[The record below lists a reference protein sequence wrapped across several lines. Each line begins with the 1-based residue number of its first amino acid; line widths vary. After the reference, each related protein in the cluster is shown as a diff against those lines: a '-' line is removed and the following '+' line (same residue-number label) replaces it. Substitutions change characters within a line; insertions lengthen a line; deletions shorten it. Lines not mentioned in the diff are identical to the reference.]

1 VTWAT
6 KKPFRLVSSTD
17 SSAQYPCA
25 LSVERPLARASF
37 MLGVYCKED
46 SKPPGTPTLGA
57 TVERLWEKLSV
68 CHGAAAKREK
78 DSACFLR
85 SRARR
90 RGGGIR

>member
-68 CHGAAAKREK
+68 CQWCR
-78 DSACFLR
+78 C
-85 SRARR
+85 
-90 RGGGIR
+90 